1 VNARSLKPPAAR
13 WIVAAAAALMAV
25 TATWAYE
32 RIRDVYPVDWAVYR
46 YGSAAA
52 WRGVDLYAGN
62 IHGPNIA
69 DEGLPFT
76 YTPFGALVLWPTNL
90 GSPHVGFWAWSI
102 ASMLALLAVI
112 AMVVPSQVRHRWIV
126 VFGVASVACAT
137 IMVYAHFFFGQINL
151 LLMLLVIADLT
162 RRDDT
167 TLGRRMPR
175 GVLIGL
181 AAAIKLTPGLF
192 IVYLAVVRQWRMF
205 WWSVAGC
212 LGAFALAFVV
222 RPSLTIAFV
231 TRGVWHLTDKVALGT
246 KFATSGNNSIQ
257 GALAAVGDWTKPLA
271 LVLTAVAAVVGVLLA
286 RRAATHSGLLAG
298 GLIIGMTA
306 TLISPISW
314 VHHWVYLVPTAVF
327 IWLHRGWWARAVVI
341 VGTLVTVFA
350 TPEVGQDWLVQP
362 SVLET
367 CIGWVLREML
377 MLLGVIAIGII
388 AYGNEKPSWARS
400 DKIGTAE
407 EEPVGAHPLSWSAAR
422 PRIPTG
428 RGNGFKTRTV

>member
-1 VNARSLKPPAAR
+1 MP
-13 WIVAAAAALMAV
+13 WIVVAAAALMAV

-32 RIRDVYPVDWAVYR
+32 QIRDVYPVDWAVYR

-52 WRGVDLYAGN
+52 WHGVDLYAGN
-62 IHGPNIA
+62 VHGPNIA
-69 DEGLPFT
+69 HEGLPFT

-112 AMVVPSQVRHRWIV
+112 SMVVPVQARHRWIV
-126 VFGVASVACAT
+126 VFGVASVASAT
-137 IMVYAHFFFGQINL
+137 IMVYAHFFFGQINIF
-151 LLMLLVIADLT
+151 LMLLVIADLT

-167 TLGRRMPR
+167 NFGGRMPR

-192 IVYLAVVRQWRMF
+192 IVYLAVARQWRMF

-231 TRGVWHLTDKVALGT
+231 THGMWQLTDKVALGT

-257 GALAAVGDWTKPLA
+257 GLLAAVGDWTKPIA
-271 LVLTAVAAVVGVLLA
+271 LVLTAIATVAGLLLSW
-286 RRAATHSGLLAG
+286 RAAAHSGLLAG
-298 GLIIGMTA
+298 GLVIGMTA

-314 VHHWVYLVPTAVF
+314 VHHWVYLVPAAVF
-327 IWLHRGWWARAVVI
+327 IWFHRGGWARAVV
-341 VGTLVTVFA
+341 VGGTLLTVFA
-350 TPEVGQDWLVQP
+350 DPGVGEHWLVRP
-362 SVLET
+362 SVLEA
-367 CIGWVLREML
+367 CIGWLLREML

-388 AYGNEKPSWARS
+388 AYRSGKPPPEKAE
-400 DKIGTAE
+400 TAAE
-407 EEPVGAHPLSWSAAR
+407 EGVAADPLSWNAAR